1 MMTEEILVGAQ
12 IFKDNGYST
21 KLNTSERKA

>member
-1 MMTEEILVGAQ
+1 MMTEGILFGAQ

-21 KLNTSERKA
+21 KLNASERKA